1 MVNNSFEI
9 TVPVLNEE
17 QILDRNIKI
26 LHQHLSDNFLSYSW
40 NIIVADNGSTDRTEN
55 IGMSLTNYSDLIK
68 YVRIEE
74 RGVGGALKKSWAQSD
89 AYIIGFLDLDL
100 AVDLKYIEKAITAI
114 HLSDH
119 DMVYGTRLHQD
130 ADVIGRSLKRE
141 ITSRLFNSIL
151 KKYLGTKISD
161 GMCGFKFIKKELFNN
176 LVQYGANS
184 TGWFFSTEILIVGE
198 WLGYNVMELPIEW
211 SDTEDS
217 HVKIIPL
224 AIEYLKAMK
233 KLKNRLQNNYN
244 NG

>member
-1 MVNNSFEI
+1 MIKSSFDI

-17 QILDRNIKI
+17 KNLEENIKL
-26 LHQHLSDNFLSYSW
+26 LHKHLNKNFSYYDW
-40 NIIVADNGSTDRTEN
+40 NIVIADNRSKDRTEN
-55 IGMSLTNYSDLIK
+55 IGISLTDYSDQIK
-68 YVRIEE
+68 YVRTEE
-74 RGVGGALKKSWAQSD
+74 RGVGGALIKSWLQSN

-100 AVDLKYIEKAITAI
+100 AVDLKYIKKAITAI
-114 HLSDH
+114 HFADH

-151 KKYLGTKISD
+151 KKYLATKISD
-161 GMCGFKFIKKELFNN
+161 GMCGFKFIKKELFKE
-176 LVQYGANS
+176 LIEYGANS

-198 WLGYNVMELPIEW
+198 WLGYNIMELPVKW
-211 SDTEDS
+211 SDTQDS

-224 AIEYLKAMK
+224 AIDYLKAMK
-233 KLKNRLQNNYN
+233 KLKNRLQNNYD

>member
-1 MVNNSFEI
+1 
-9 TVPVLNEE
+9 
-17 QILDRNIKI
+17 
-26 LHQHLSDNFLSYSW
+26 
-40 NIIVADNGSTDRTEN
+40 
-55 IGMSLTNYSDLIK
+55 
-68 YVRIEE
+68 
-74 RGVGGALKKSWAQSD
+74 
-89 AYIIGFLDLDL
+89 
-100 AVDLKYIEKAITAI
+100 
-114 HLSDH
+114 
-119 DMVYGTRLHQD
+119 MVYGTRLHQD
-130 ADVIGRSLKRE
+130 ANVIGRTLKRE

-161 GMCGFKFIKKELFNN
+161 GMCGFKFLKKGVFND
-176 LVQYGANS
+176 LIQYGANS

-211 SDTEDS
+211 SDTQDS

>member
-1 MVNNSFEI
+1 MHKSSFDI

-17 QILDRNIKI
+17 KILDRNIKI

-40 NIIVADNGSTDRTEN
+40 NILIADNGSTDRTEN

-68 YVRIEE
+68 YIRIEE
-74 RGVGGALKKSWAQSD
+74 RGVGGALKNSWAQSN

-114 HLSDH
+114 HLADH

-130 ADVIGRSLKRE
+130 ANVISRSLKRE

-211 SDTEDS
+211 SDAEAS

-233 KLKNRLQNNYN
+233 KLKNRLQNNYI